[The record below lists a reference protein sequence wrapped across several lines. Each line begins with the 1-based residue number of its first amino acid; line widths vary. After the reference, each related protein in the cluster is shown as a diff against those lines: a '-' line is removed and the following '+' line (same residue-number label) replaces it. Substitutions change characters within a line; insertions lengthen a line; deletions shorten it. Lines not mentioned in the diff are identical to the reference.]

1 MRGDALVR
9 FGEDSAYID
18 LVDWWKV
25 LLYILNMLFQEHYDL
40 QLKWFLMKSLLVL
53 LLLCAS

>member
-9 FGEDSAYID
+9 FGEDSAYTD

-25 LLYILNMLFQEHYDL
+25 LLYILNMLF
-40 QLKWFLMKSLLVL
+40 
-53 LLLCAS
+53 